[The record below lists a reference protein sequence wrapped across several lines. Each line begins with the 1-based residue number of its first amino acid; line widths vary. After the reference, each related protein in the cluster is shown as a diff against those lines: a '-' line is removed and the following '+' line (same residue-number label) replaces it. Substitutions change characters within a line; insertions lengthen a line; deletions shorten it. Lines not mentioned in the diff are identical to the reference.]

1 MWCLVRGL
9 GICSQVE
16 HVFDPLEY
24 SKYAKDDKSWQL
36 SFIFVKG
43 PVRKIKVFVSKS
55 YLCRNMVA
63 RAERLVYSP
72 NTAAPQGGKCNGHS
86 RLA

>member
-1 MWCLVRGL
+1 MYLTLLNIPNTQKMTNL
-9 GICSQVE
+9 GSYRL
-16 HVFDPLEY
+16 F
-24 SKYAKDDKSWQL
+24 
-36 SFIFVKG
+36 FVKG

-63 RAERLVYSP
+63 RAECLVYSP